1 MSKSLEDIM
10 RQMEAQKSAEQQRRL
25 VEERALNEQREIQ
38 RRLHS
43 ERIRMYEASV
53 NFNNTSSSAGAG
65 GGGNRILDNT
75 TNEFIENDYVENYF
89 E

>member
-1 MSKSLEDIM
+1 MAKSLEDIM
-10 RQMEAQKSAEQQRRL
+10 RQMEAQKSTEQQRRL

-53 NFNNTSSSAGAG
+53 NFNNTSSSAG

-89 E
+89 V